1 MWEYALGGI
10 PTHHLEECFRRAV
23 RANDGKFM
31 VLATQI
37 NQQYTDML
45 PELQRAAQANA
56 QQQERLLM
64 SGHGSLGYM
73 SLEEWK
79 ARHNLPVEWR
89 LGDPYPPESDLHGAP
104 LPPVREEVYRCARC
118 RDAVL
123 LKAYPPGPD
132 GRLHPYTVTCPEC
145 GGEY

>member
-45 PELQRAAQANA
+45 PELQRAAQEHGRE
-56 QQQERLLM
+56 QEYLLK
-64 SGHGSLGYM
+64 SGHGSWDYV
-73 SLEEWK
+73 SLQDFR
-79 ARHNLPVEWR
+79 ARHNLPDTWVW
-89 LGDPYPPESDLHGAP
+89 GQAYPPESDLYNKA
-104 LPPVREEVYRCARC
+104 LPPLKDAVVRCARC
-118 RDAVL
+118 RDAGVL
-123 LKAYPPGPD
+123 KEQRGFRYPAIMP
-132 GRLHPYTVTCPEC
+132 CPEC
-145 GGEY
+145 GGN